1 MAQDLESLEAHLDKR
16 REVDMIV
23 KMRVDQLQR
32 ENVFASPA
40 AIESIKRVAEEA
52 QKQIDALSKRVAEL
66 EAKIASSDHGPN
78 GRHKFAAAIFDES
91 E

>member
-1 MAQDLESLEAHLDKR
+1 MAEDMESLEARLEKR

-40 AIESIKRVAEEA
+40 ALENIKRVAEEA

-66 EAKIASSDHGPN
+66 EAKIASPDRGPN
-78 GRHKFAAAIFDES
+78 GRA
-91 E
+91 

>member
-1 MAQDLESLEAHLDKR
+1 MAQDLESLEARLDKR

-32 ENVFASPA
+32 ENIFAAPA
-40 AIESIKRVAEEA
+40 ALESIKRVAEEA

-66 EAKIASSDHGPN
+66 EAKLAPSDRGPN
-78 GRHKFAAAIFDES
+78 KRA
-91 E
+91 

>member
-1 MAQDLESLEAHLDKR
+1 MMQDLESLEARLEKR

-40 AIESIKRVAEEA
+40 ALESIKCVAEEA
-52 QKQIDALSKRVAEL
+52 QKQIEALSKRVAEL
-66 EAKIASSDHGPN
+66 EEKIASSTSGKS
-78 GRHKFAAAIFDES
+78 GRV
-91 E
+91 